1 MDFVFGL
8 YRDFG
13 FFINTL
19 AFVGLMAACVTYK
32 LLDAHRSPAAH
43 GFRAVWL
50 ASSLA
55 LIGLLT
61 LTPVERGAGLGFPAL
76 QTSHIVTEVVTGQSS
91 SYTWPDWHDPIANVL
106 MMLPLATALSMQWSA
121 RRVELAVSTLSM
133 CIECTQYF
141 YGHGR
146 TAQISDVILNSIGGI
161 VGVGIATIGT
171 ALAIRVSG
179 AESARIRTH

>member
-1 MDFVFGL
+1 MDFAFGL

-19 AFVGLMAACVTYK
+19 VFIGLTAACVAYQ
-32 LLDAHRSPAAH
+32 LLDAYGSRGALT
-43 GFRAVWL
+43 FRAFWL

-76 QTSHIVTEVVTGQSS
+76 QTSHIVTEVVTGHSS
-91 SYTWPDWHDPIANVL
+91 NLIWPDWHDPVANIL
-106 MMLPLATALSMQWSA
+106 MMVPLATALSLKWPG
-121 RRVELAVSTLSM
+121 RRVVLVVSALSL

-146 TAQISDVILNSIGGI
+146 TAQISDVILNSIGSAVGI
-161 VGVGIATIGT
+161 GIATIGT
-171 ALAIRVSG
+171 SVAIRISR
-179 AESARIRTH
+179 AKSARIQTH